1 MSLIEQI
8 RELLQSAA
16 RDRLSGGQFGE
27 VVAVDNGQ
35 QITYQFPLATG
46 MAWQAKKSSYLRRF
60 GELPTWVQL
69 LHPMHRISL
78 CNISLGVGLPPPQA
92 IEEEAIA
99 PYLAKPQSAEVSRQV
114 PDTRNRAPF

>member
-78 CNISLGVGLPPPQA
+78 CNISLGVGLPLPQA

-114 PDTRNRAPF
+114 PDMRHRAPF